1 MFSSTFNS
9 GILISELN
17 FVLKC
22 VNNTKCFFR
31 KQTCSGTGCTIVEFL
46 QGSDSCK
53 TGGSNALNVDVI
65 KDLKLD
71 GNAAVLIN
79 AIKGQ
84 NGNWVQLVGNKWEN
98 IEAKVAQFTLDSS
111 ACTGAS
117 ICVLVWDGTKL
128 RAVMYSTKEIEITIT
143 TNSNPLGIL
152 LGGGSSTTETKN
164 VKIQGFCQAKGTV
177 TVPTGPQCDPVDCYP
192 NANCIEGQC
201 ICKTG
206 FSLYNNLDPSKID
219 IEFRFSWSFSSGRCS
234 VSQTEVENC

>member
-1 MFSSTFNS
+1 MNWILFSNVSTTRNVF
-9 GILISELN
+9 
-17 FVLKC
+17 
-22 VNNTKCFFR
+22 FFR

-71 GNAAVLIN
+71 GKAAVLIN

-143 TNSNPLGIL
+143 NSNSNPLGIL